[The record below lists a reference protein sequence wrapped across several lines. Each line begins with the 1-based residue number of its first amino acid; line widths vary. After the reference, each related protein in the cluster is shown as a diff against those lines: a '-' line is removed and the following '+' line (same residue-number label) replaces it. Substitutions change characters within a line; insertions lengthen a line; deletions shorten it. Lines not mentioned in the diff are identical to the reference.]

1 MPNESPFIKKLFAQP
16 MKEEEAAPYE
26 SALVRARAG
35 EIPYITNAQQ
45 IMPDPQLYLIDTTK
59 SFTDRVYEPGI
70 IRFDAPLRS
79 ELPDIKMAPGLLAGP
94 PSVLRF
100 PLTYL
105 FKKAGEFP
113 ENDYIKEGQWYPT
126 TYRIDSIDSDS
137 PLYPYPPPAGGRRR
151 KTRRRTIKKRRRTR
165 SRRTRTA

>member
-26 SALVRARAG
+26 NALVRARAG
-35 EIPYITNAQQ
+35 KILYITNAQQ
-45 IMPDPQLYLIDTTK
+45 IKPFPQLYLIDTTK
-59 SFTDRVYEPGI
+59 SFTDLVYEPGI
-70 IRFDAPLRS
+70 ISFDTLPS
-79 ELPDIKMAPGLLAGP
+79 ELPDIKMAPGMLAGP

-105 FKKAGEFP
+105 FKKAGKLP
-113 ENDYIKEGQWYPT
+113 ENEYIKEGQWYPT
-126 TYRIDSIDSDS
+126 KFGIASISSDS